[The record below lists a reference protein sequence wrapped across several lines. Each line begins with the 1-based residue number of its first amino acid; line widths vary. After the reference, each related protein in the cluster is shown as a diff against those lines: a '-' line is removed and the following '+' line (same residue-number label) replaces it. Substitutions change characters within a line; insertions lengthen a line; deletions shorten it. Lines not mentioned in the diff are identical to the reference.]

1 MAAAQNGGN
10 GTNSSAL
17 GVKRTLSD
25 LRYSLWT
32 LPFRKT
38 QFSAARSTRTVNTR
52 TGRTTRK
59 KQHARKR
66 MSLADLT
73 RHGSV

>member
-1 MAAAQNGGN
+1 MAVAQNGGN
-10 GTNSSAL
+10 RTNSRAL

-25 LRYSLWT
+25 FRYSLWT

-38 QFSAARSTRTVNTR
+38 QFSAARTTKIVNTR
-52 TGRTTRK
+52 TGRTNGK
-59 KQHARKR
+59 KQHARRR